1 VAGFAEGFEGFQDFF
16 DALDAAVGGAAEG
29 SGDILGGGAGGKL
42 GERVV
47 DGAGLLG
54 AEYGLA
60 GLVERDGFD
69 GRRVRHSLPC
79 GC

>member
-29 SGDILGGGAGGKL
+29 PGDILGGGAGGKL

-47 DGAGLLG
+47 DGAGLSRRG
-54 AEYGLA
+54 AWA
-60 GLVERDGFD
+60 
-69 GRRVRHSLPC
+69 RVVWRAWRA
-79 GC
+79 